1 MFGRTKQN
9 QITDEVVDLV
19 LDESTSKLQSNPEK
33 ISTILGEFPAKLS
46 KSSEK
51 IPFAEQITAV
61 YYAVRD
67 PETSLKVKATL
78 AGALAYFILPTDFFP
93 DFLAGF
99 GFSDDFAVLMLVLKR
114 IGPAVKPEHY
124 DLARRRLQRDQE
136 SA

>member
-1 MFGRTKQN
+1 MFGRAKPI
-9 QITDEVVDLV
+9 QISDELVDAALE
-19 LDESTSKLQSNPEK
+19 ESTKKYQSNPEK
-33 ISTILGEFPAKLS
+33 IAAILNEFPGKLS
-46 KSSEK
+46 KNSEK

-61 YYAVRD
+61 YYAVKD
-67 PETSLKVKATL
+67 PSTSLKVKATL

-114 IGPAVKPEHY
+114 IGPAIKPEHY

>member
-1 MFGRTKQN
+1 MFGRSKPI
-9 QITDEVVDLV
+9 QISDELVDAALE
-19 LDESTSKLQSNPEK
+19 ESTKKYQSNPEK
-33 ISTILGEFPAKLS
+33 IAAILNEFPGKLS
-46 KSSEK
+46 KTSEK

-61 YYAVRD
+61 YYAVKD
-67 PETSLKVKATL
+67 PSTSLKVKATL

-114 IGPAVKPEHY
+114 IGPAIKPEHY

>member
-1 MFGRTKQN
+1 MFGRSN
-9 QITDEVVDLV
+9 PIQISDELVDAALE
-19 LDESTSKLQSNPEK
+19 ESTKKYQSNPEK
-33 ISTILGEFPAKLS
+33 IAAILNEFPGKLS
-46 KSSEK
+46 KTSEK

-61 YYAVRD
+61 YYAVKD
-67 PETSLKVKATL
+67 PSTSLKVKATL

-114 IGPAVKPEHY
+114 IGPAIKPEHY